1 MWLLEGAFWI
11 VLTLA
16 VALVGA
22 AALLVLGAAQK
33 VRRMPGVRAIPT
45 IGVAPEPVV
54 PDDDLF
60 ACPRRLQ
67 ELETRLT
74 ERHQAV
80 ADQQALLGARR
91 AGLAAKGSRDDLARN
106 YDQDLALL
114 GRRGASMRRVLAQ
127 VWKTRSILLLRA
139 RLAAT
144 ARRRPDLGRLPDPGV
159 AGVDLQKASD
169 RFHEAA
175 RRVQAYLAR
184 VDEDAAHLDDG
195 LPARPAIEEIDATVL
210 DAVTAERDGVARAY
224 ADLRED
230 IDRLADNLTWLGDH
244 CASRAVADAAPEP
257 MDQMGGAARLLD
269 EVEAALVAVSQLSRS
284 VDPAL
289 ANAALANLDEEISG
303 LEKAGMEARAEA
315 EAVIEVDRLLRQ
327 AAG

>member
-1 MWLLEGAFWI
+1 MWLLEAAFWI
-11 VLTLA
+11 LLTIV

-22 AALLVLGAAQK
+22 GALLVYGAAHK
-33 VRRMPGVRAIPT
+33 VRRMPGVRTLPA
-45 IGVAPEPVV
+45 IGVPPEPVV

-60 ACPRRLQ
+60 ACPRRLE
-67 ELETRLT
+67 ELETRLA
-74 ERHQAV
+74 ERHRAV
-80 ADQQALLGARR
+80 ADQETLLGERR
-91 AGLAAKGSRDDLARN
+91 ANLAAKGSREDLARN
-106 YDQDLALL
+106 YEQDQVLL

-127 VWKTRSILLLRA
+127 VWKTRTILLLRA

-144 ARRRPDLGRLPDPGV
+144 ARRRPDLGRLPDPA
-159 AGVDLQKASD
+159 AGGADLRQASL
-169 RFHEAA
+169 RFHDAA
-175 RRVQAYLAR
+175 RRVHAYLAR
-184 VDEDAAHLDDG
+184 VDEDALRLAEG
-195 LPARPAIEEIDATVL
+195 LPTQPPIEEIDAQVL
-210 DAVTAERDGVARAY
+210 AAVSAERDGVRQAY

-269 EVEAALVAVSQLSRS
+269 EVEAALGAVSQLSRS

-315 EAVIEVDRLLRQ
+315 EAVLEVDRLLRQ